1 MNTDIITPNGIKKL
15 KDIHEGDYVFGE
27 DGKPTKVLAE
37 SEIFKNHDCYKV
49 TFEDGEEIVADAGHL
64 WKVITKKSKEAFYRP
79 IKREKSAKMEYRED
93 KGYFTIQTKD
103 MVHDFKRIRAD
114 GKGIEYKYRVPMAQ
128 PVEFEKKE
136 LPINPYTL
144 GYWLGDGD
152 SCHGAITVGRQ
163 DIKATSDNLMNVGN
177 KIKIK
182 LDKRC
187 YRALCHGL
195 QKKLRINALLKNK
208 HIPEEYFFAS
218 IEQRKELLKG
228 LMDSDGTILKSGQC
242 SWSQK
247 SDVLTRDFSRLL
259 SSLGIKHNTFKKVA
273 KCTYKGEVKECNYNW
288 ISFFVDKE
296 NSCFKLQRKHERLKN
311 KLTDRMKNKSIT
323 NIEKVDS
330 VDVKCLYVD
339 NESHTFLC
347 GKKNTVTHNTLLS
360 AAIILYIMLFSE
372 EAAQEVYSVATDR
385 QQSKIIWE
393 YAKQMIAT
401 SPLLKK
407 YFKIRVNEIVV
418 KNGFNKFVPLSK
430 NSGSMDGLSPS
441 VMALDELHAIKDR
454 NLYDVVKG
462 GMYSRVEP
470 LTLIM
475 STGGYIEQD
484 SIFDSKYQEYLS
496 IIDGYED
503 GKYTDETV
511 LPLLYELDGKQELN
525 EESAWMKANP
535 NLGVSKSIEML
546 RQEVKRAMLNEK
558 TLRDLLV
565 KQFNIRENARDTFF
579 SFADIDNEE
588 IFDLRDFQGKY
599 FLGGIDL
606 SQTTDLTA
614 ATALIPCD
622 GKLYVQQMYW
632 IPKDTLQEHIEKD
645 QVPYDIWISRGLM
658 RTCEGRI
665 INPSDICQWF
675 MELQN
680 EYGLY
685 AYKIGYDRYNA
696 SYLVKE
702 QEENLGKEL
711 CKTIS
716 QSFIGLST
724 YMFESKA
731 YFKSGKI
738 IYNKNPVFQWCLLNT
753 LSVTDTSGNI
763 KPYKNRNLTKRI
775 DGYSSFLDAFVLY
788 LDNKG
793 DL

>member
-1 MNTDIITPNGIKKL
+1 MALNYIEQYNDAIQSGKIIAGDKIKKVYAHIIENIKNSNQKYYFDSL
-15 KDIHEGDYVFGE
+15 EAEKAISFIESFCCIPKFK
-27 DGKPTKVLAE
+27 DGKQSFVLELWQKALV
-37 SEIFKNHDCYKV
+37 SCIFG
-49 TFEDGEEIVADAGHL
+49 F
-64 WKVITKKSKEAFYRP
+64 R
-79 IKREKSAKMEYRED
+79 
-93 KGYFTIQTKD
+93 
-103 MVHDFKRIRAD
+103 
-114 GKGIEYKYRVPMAQ
+114 
-128 PVEFEKKE
+128 
-136 LPINPYTL
+136 
-144 GYWLGDGD
+144 
-152 SCHGAITVGRQ
+152 
-163 DIKATSDNLMNVGN
+163 
-177 KIKIK
+177 
-182 LDKRC
+182 
-187 YRALCHGL
+187 
-195 QKKLRINALLKNK
+195 
-208 HIPEEYFFAS
+208 
-218 IEQRKELLKG
+218 
-228 LMDSDGTILKSGQC
+228 
-242 SWSQK
+242 
-247 SDVLTRDFSRLL
+247 
-259 SSLGIKHNTFKKVA
+259 
-273 KCTYKGEVKECNYNW
+273 
-288 ISFFVDKE
+288 DKE
-296 NSCFKLQRKHERLKN
+296 THTRQYKEVF
-311 KLTDRMKNKSIT
+311 
-323 NIEKVDS
+323 
-330 VDVKCLYVD
+330 LYV
-339 NESHTFLC
+339 SR
-347 GKKNTVTHNTLLS
+347 KNSKTLLS
-360 AAIILYIMLFSE
+360 AAIILYILLFSE
-372 EAAQEVYSVATDR
+372 EAGQEIYSVATDR
-385 QQSKIIWE
+385 QQSKIIWD
-393 YAKQMIAT
+393 YAKQIISA

-407 YFKIRVNEIVV
+407 YFKMRVNEIVV

-462 GMYSRVEP
+462 GMYSRAEP

-511 LPLLYELDGKQELN
+511 LPLLYELDDKQELN
-525 EESAWMKANP
+525 DEAAWMKANP

-579 SFADIDNEE
+579 SFADIDNQES
-588 IFDLRDFQGKY
+588 FDLRDFQGKY

-622 GKLYVQQMYW
+622 GKLYVEQMYW

-665 INPSDICQWF
+665 INPSDICRWF
-675 MELQN
+675 LEIQN
-680 EYGLY
+680 DYGLY

-702 QEENLGKEL
+702 LEENFGKEL
-711 CKTIS
+711 CKPIS

-738 IYNKNPVFQWCLLNT
+738 IYNKNPIFQWCLLNT

-788 LDNKG
+788 LDNKN

>member
-1 MNTDIITPNGIKKL
+1 MNNLHSDSGKFRYESREAEKAISFIETFCCIPKFK
-15 KDIHEGDYVFGE
+15 
-27 DGKPTKVLAE
+27 DGKQPFVLE
-37 SEIFKNHDCYKV
+37 
-49 TFEDGEEIVADAGHL
+49 L
-64 WKVITKKSKEAFYRP
+64 WQKALISCLFGFRD
-79 IKREKSAKMEYRED
+79 RENRRQYREL
-93 KGYFTIQTKD
+93 FL
-103 MVHDFKRIRAD
+103 F
-114 GKGIEYKYRVPMAQ
+114 
-128 PVEFEKKE
+128 
-136 LPINPYTL
+136 
-144 GYWLGDGD
+144 
-152 SCHGAITVGRQ
+152 VGR
-163 DIKATSDNLMNVGN
+163 K
-177 KIKIK
+177 
-182 LDKRC
+182 
-187 YRALCHGL
+187 
-195 QKKLRINALLKNK
+195 NAK
-208 HIPEEYFFAS
+208 
-218 IEQRKELLKG
+218 
-228 LMDSDGTILKSGQC
+228 
-242 SWSQK
+242 
-247 SDVLTRDFSRLL
+247 
-259 SSLGIKHNTFKKVA
+259 
-273 KCTYKGEVKECNYNW
+273 
-288 ISFFVDKE
+288 
-296 NSCFKLQRKHERLKN
+296 
-311 KLTDRMKNKSIT
+311 
-323 NIEKVDS
+323 
-330 VDVKCLYVD
+330 
-339 NESHTFLC
+339 
-347 GKKNTVTHNTLLS
+347 TLLS

-385 QQSKIIWE
+385 QQSKIIWG

-462 GMYSRVEP
+462 GMYSRAEP

-484 SIFDSKYQEYLS
+484 SIFDSKYQEYLT
-496 IIDGYED
+496 IIDGYTD

-511 LPLLYELDGKQELN
+511 LPLLYELDDKQELN
-525 EESAWMKANP
+525 DESAWMKANP

-579 SFADIDNEE
+579 SFADIDNQES
-588 IFDLRDFQGKY
+588 FDLRDFHGKY

-622 GKLYVQQMYW
+622 GKLYVEQMYW
-632 IPKDTLQEHIEKD
+632 IPKETLQEHIEKD

-675 MELQN
+675 LELQN
-680 EYGLY
+680 DYGLY

-702 QEENLGKEL
+702 LEENFGKEL
-711 CKTIS
+711 CKPIS

-731 YFKSGKI
+731 YFKSRKI
-738 IYNKNPVFQWCLLNT
+738 IYNKNPIFQWCLLNT

>member
-1 MNTDIITPNGIKKL
+1 MALNYIEQYNDAIQSGKIIAGDKIKKVYAHIVENIKNSNQKYYFDSL
-15 KDIHEGDYVFGE
+15 EAEKAISFIESFCCIPKFK
-27 DGKPTKVLAE
+27 DGKQPFVLELWQKALV
-37 SEIFKNHDCYKV
+37 SCIFG
-49 TFEDGEEIVADAGHL
+49 F
-64 WKVITKKSKEAFYRP
+64 R
-79 IKREKSAKMEYRED
+79 
-93 KGYFTIQTKD
+93 
-103 MVHDFKRIRAD
+103 
-114 GKGIEYKYRVPMAQ
+114 
-128 PVEFEKKE
+128 
-136 LPINPYTL
+136 
-144 GYWLGDGD
+144 
-152 SCHGAITVGRQ
+152 
-163 DIKATSDNLMNVGN
+163 
-177 KIKIK
+177 
-182 LDKRC
+182 
-187 YRALCHGL
+187 
-195 QKKLRINALLKNK
+195 
-208 HIPEEYFFAS
+208 
-218 IEQRKELLKG
+218 
-228 LMDSDGTILKSGQC
+228 
-242 SWSQK
+242 
-247 SDVLTRDFSRLL
+247 
-259 SSLGIKHNTFKKVA
+259 
-273 KCTYKGEVKECNYNW
+273 
-288 ISFFVDKE
+288 DKE
-296 NSCFKLQRKHERLKN
+296 THTRQYKEVF
-311 KLTDRMKNKSIT
+311 
-323 NIEKVDS
+323 
-330 VDVKCLYVD
+330 LYV
-339 NESHTFLC
+339 SR
-347 GKKNTVTHNTLLS
+347 KNSKTLLS
-360 AAIILYIMLFSE
+360 AAIILYILLFSE
-372 EAAQEVYSVATDR
+372 EAGQEIYSVATDR
-385 QQSKIIWE
+385 QQSKIIWD
-393 YAKQMIAT
+393 YAKQIISA
-401 SPLLKK
+401 SPLLKR
-407 YFKIRVNEIVV
+407 YFKVRVNEIVV
-418 KNGFNKFVPLSK
+418 KNGFSKFVPLSK

-462 GMYSRVEP
+462 GMYSRAEP

-511 LPLLYELDGKQELN
+511 LPLLYELDDKQELN
-525 EESAWMKANP
+525 DEAAWMKANP

-579 SFADIDNEE
+579 SFADIDNQES
-588 IFDLRDFQGKY
+588 FDLRDFHGKY

-622 GKLYVQQMYW
+622 GKLYVEQMYW
-632 IPKDTLQEHIEKD
+632 IPKETLQEHIEKD

-665 INPSDICQWF
+665 INPSDICRWF
-675 MELQN
+675 LEIQN
-680 EYGLY
+680 DYGLY

-696 SYLVKE
+696 SYIVKE
-702 QEENLGKEL
+702 LEENFGKEL
-711 CKTIS
+711 CKPII

-738 IYNKNPVFQWCLLNT
+738 IYNKNPIFQWCLLNT

-788 LDNKG
+788 LDNKN

>member
-1 MNTDIITPNGIKKL
+1 MNNLHSDSGKFRYESREAEKAISFIETFCCIPKFK
-15 KDIHEGDYVFGE
+15 
-27 DGKPTKVLAE
+27 DGKQPFVLE
-37 SEIFKNHDCYKV
+37 
-49 TFEDGEEIVADAGHL
+49 L
-64 WKVITKKSKEAFYRP
+64 WQKALISCLFGFRD
-79 IKREKSAKMEYRED
+79 RENRRQYREL
-93 KGYFTIQTKD
+93 FL
-103 MVHDFKRIRAD
+103 F
-114 GKGIEYKYRVPMAQ
+114 
-128 PVEFEKKE
+128 
-136 LPINPYTL
+136 
-144 GYWLGDGD
+144 
-152 SCHGAITVGRQ
+152 VGR
-163 DIKATSDNLMNVGN
+163 K
-177 KIKIK
+177 
-182 LDKRC
+182 
-187 YRALCHGL
+187 
-195 QKKLRINALLKNK
+195 NAK
-208 HIPEEYFFAS
+208 
-218 IEQRKELLKG
+218 
-228 LMDSDGTILKSGQC
+228 
-242 SWSQK
+242 
-247 SDVLTRDFSRLL
+247 
-259 SSLGIKHNTFKKVA
+259 
-273 KCTYKGEVKECNYNW
+273 
-288 ISFFVDKE
+288 
-296 NSCFKLQRKHERLKN
+296 
-311 KLTDRMKNKSIT
+311 
-323 NIEKVDS
+323 
-330 VDVKCLYVD
+330 
-339 NESHTFLC
+339 
-347 GKKNTVTHNTLLS
+347 TLLS

-606 SQTTDLTA
+606 SQTTDLTC

-632 IPKDTLQEHIEKD
+632 IPKETLQEHIEKD

-702 QEENLGKEL
+702 LEENFGKEL
-711 CKTIS
+711 CKPIS

-731 YFKSGKI
+731 YFKSKKVV
-738 IYNKNPVFQWCLLNT
+738 YNVNPIFQWCLLNT

-763 KPYKNRNLTKRI
+763 KPFKNRNLTKRI